1 MENTEFGARLN
12 SFKLGLG
19 KPEIEAAGNLTLA
32 LLKRASQAG
41 LTCADL
47 NFPDHFSNLDIEKL
61 KEFLSQN
68 DIKINGL
75 AMRYYTSPK
84 FKLGA
89 FTNPEKAVRQL
100 AIDETKKGID
110 LAASLNCDTMTLWMG
125 RRWS

>member
-19 KPEIEAAGNLTLA
+19 QPEIEAAGNLTLA
-32 LLKRASQAG
+32 LLQRASKAG

-47 NFPDHFSNLDIEKL
+47 NFPDHFSYLDVEKL

-68 DIKINGL
+68 DIKISGL

-84 FKLGA
+84 FKLGLLQTQRKRFA
-89 FTNPEKAVRQL
+89 N
-100 AIDETKKGID
+100 
-110 LAASLNCDTMTLWMG
+110 
-125 RRWS
+125 